1 MLRILE
7 IVIGIALVY
16 ISLDRLTVS
25 ERLMSVLYGLVAVAG
40 LILAVHGILL
50 FTVPE
55 FFTPS
60 M

>member
-7 IVIGIALVY
+7 IVIGIALIY

-25 ERLMSVLYGLVAVAG
+25 ERLMSVLYGVVAVAG

-55 FFTPS
+55 FFKPS
-60 M
+60 I

>member
-7 IVIGIALVY
+7 IVIGIALIYV
-16 ISLDRLTVS
+16 SLDRLTVAD
-25 ERLMSVLYGLVAVAG
+25 RLMSVLYGLVAVAG
-40 LILAVHGILL
+40 LVLAVHGILL
-50 FTVPE
+50 FNVPE

>member
-1 MLRILE
+1 MLK
-7 IVIGIALVY
+7 IVEVLIGIALIY
-16 ISLDRLTVS
+16 GGLDNLRAAD
-25 ERLMSVLYGLVAVAG
+25 RLMSVLYGIVAVVG

-50 FTVPE
+50 FNVPD